1 MHREKIRLGLI
12 DDHTLV
18 RQTWKMLL
26 QIQQDME
33 VVMDCDSGPSAI
45 SCLHETR
52 PDVVL
57 LDINMSPMNGF
68 ETASHLMKLD
78 PELKV
83 IGISVNDQPSYAKR
97 MLNIGAHAF
106 VTKNSSVN
114 EMITA
119 IREVLKG
126 RYYICCEV
134 RRKMPLEG

>member
-1 MHREKIRLGLI
+1 MQKETIRLGLI

-26 QIQQDME
+26 QIQQEIE
-33 VVMDCDSGPSAI
+33 VVLDCDSGPAAI
-45 SCLHETR
+45 SCLHDAR

-68 ETASHLMKLD
+68 ETAQHLLKLNS
-78 PELKV
+78 ELKV

-97 MLNIGAHAF
+97 MLKIGAHGY
-106 VTKNSSVN
+106 VTKNSNAN

-119 IREVLKG
+119 IKEVMKG
-126 RYYICCEV
+126 NQYICSEV
-134 RRKMPLEG
+134 SSKMNLER